1 MKILFS
7 KFKNIKSELKI
18 KFYLKYYFK
27 NTKIYYSFQVLYF
40 YRKKIIYIQ
49 NHIFCELNFKLN
61 SKKILY
67 EKLIG
72 IKEKWYWMN
81 ESFNNFN

>member
-40 YRKKIIYIQ
+40 YI
-49 NHIFCELNFKLN
+49 
-61 SKKILY
+61 
-67 EKLIG
+67 EKR
-72 IKEKWYWMN
+72 
-81 ESFNNFN
+81 